1 MVLKYFIDFLF
12 VIVKFMSFQEID
24 SGIFLVR
31 LPMADKKN
39 ARFTQKNIHT
49 IIAFNIIII

>member
-1 MVLKYFIDFLF
+1 
-12 VIVKFMSFQEID
+12 MSFQEID

-39 ARFTQKNIHT
+39 ADFTQKNIHT
-49 IIAFNIIII
+49 IIDINIYKTLIEIYTTAPEY